1 MMKLKQQC
9 AQIKRGRAEA
19 EAGEMGTKLWVLT
32 NFKTFSFTELH
43 SGVHTGLCLKGIH
56 ELNWVLKTE
65 SWLSKKKKKKRVIP
79 LQCNLHFSCIDDWV
93 RGAGV
98 AVSIVTRLWL
108 WMTGVQFLR
117 GEGILL
123 FTTESRPVLWLTQPP
138 MQLVLGALS
147 PG

>member
-65 SWLSKKKKKKRVIP
+65 S
-79 LQCNLHFSCIDDWV
+79 
-93 RGAGV
+93 
-98 AVSIVTRLWL
+98 
-108 WMTGVQFLR
+108 
-117 GEGILL
+117 
-123 FTTESRPVLWLTQPP
+123 
-138 MQLVLGALS
+138 
-147 PG
+147 